1 MPCFPQLPCYSL
13 SCLVS
18 LTLPFTAVICLALL
32 CAACMFLLSLPLPNF
47 TSFHGFFF
55 ALRCA
60 ALPCLALRC
69 FTLPCPLLPLH
80 YSDLPCLTIPS
91 LALRCPALKRH
102 AIKYRISRNVYLHH
116 VLVRK
121 IRFCVR
127 YPYVLNETKAFLLLL
142 ERTNYHLKSKL

>member
-1 MPCFPQLPCYSL
+1 MDF
-13 SCLVS
+13 
-18 LTLPFTAVICLALL
+18 A
-32 CAACMFLLSLPLPNF
+32 FLLTKEMNWTLKSKPRKIKFEPDFPEKRKKNNHDLYKSLNYIHRLLKTKNIQF
-47 TSFHGFFF
+47 I
-55 ALRCA
+55 
-60 ALPCLALRC
+60 LPCLALRC

-102 AIKYRISRNVYLHH
+102 AIKYRISRNVYLHD
-116 VLVRK
+116 VLIRK

-142 ERTNYHLKSKL
+142 ERTNYHLKS